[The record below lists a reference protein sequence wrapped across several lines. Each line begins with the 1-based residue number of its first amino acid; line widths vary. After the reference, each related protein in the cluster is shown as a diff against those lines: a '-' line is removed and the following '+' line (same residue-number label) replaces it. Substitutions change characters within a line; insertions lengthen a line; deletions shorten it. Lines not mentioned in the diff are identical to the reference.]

1 MTDLHQAP
9 GGSAEPRMRRATA
22 ALVVSALLAAGWSAM
37 DQPRAPEA
45 PLVGPLSLRTAT
57 VEQLELLPGVG
68 RALAERIVQDRV
80 DNGPCPTV
88 QHLDRV
94 RGVGPA
100 MLQRLAPHVVP

>member
-1 MTDLHQAP
+1 MNDPHHAP
-9 GGSAEPRMRRATA
+9 RGSVEPRMRRATA
-22 ALVVSALLAAGWSAM
+22 AVVVTALLIAGWSALG
-37 DQPRAPEA
+37 QPRAA
-45 PLVGPLSLRTAT
+45 GGPLVEPLSLRTAT

-68 RALAERIVQDRV
+68 RSLAERIVQDRL

>member
-9 GGSAEPRMRRATA
+9 SGSAEPRMRRATA
-22 ALVVSALLAAGWSAM
+22 ALVVSALLAAGWNAL
-37 DQPRAPEA
+37 DQPRAPVE

-68 RALAERIVQDRV
+68 RSLAERIVQDRV